1 MILIGKNMRWSKR
14 KKKVECFFSELVQ
27 GRVELRSTNYRG
39 THDEEGRGYITF
51 EKNEIWS
58 MCTLSFYSIEYERI
72 EAIVEREDITP
83 YEAQKIAYDEL
94 ASEGKFNQYTYYDS
108 LDEYC
113 NNSIEASLASD
124 NLLIRCL
131 AMLDAR
137 LGKRRLRTLDLS
149 EESKKVIEF
158 YKIRCE
164 CEQLPFNTS
173 LKSDTKIQTL

>member
-1 MILIGKNMRWSKR
+1 MAKSMQWSKR
-14 KKKVECFFSELVQ
+14 KKKVEGFFSELVR
-27 GRVELRSTNYRG
+27 GRVELRSTHYRG
-39 THDEEGRGYITF
+39 SHDEEGRGYITF
-51 EKNEIWS
+51 DKNEIWS
-58 MCTLSFYSIEYERI
+58 MCTLSFYSVEYDRI
-72 EAIVEREDITP
+72 DEIVERENITP

-94 ASEGKFNQYTYYDS
+94 ASEGKFNQYTFYDS

-113 NNSIEASLASD
+113 NNSIDSSLTSD

-149 EESKKVIEF
+149 EESKKVVDF

-164 CEQLPFNTS
+164 CENLPFNKS
-173 LKSDTKIQTL
+173 LKSDAKIRAL

>member
-1 MILIGKNMRWSKR
+1 MAKSMQWSKR
-14 KKKVECFFSELVQ
+14 KKKVEGFFSDLVR
-27 GRVELRSTNYRG
+27 GRVELRSTHYRG
-39 THDEEGRGYITF
+39 SHDDEGRGYITF
-51 EKNEIWS
+51 DKNEIWS
-58 MCTLSFYSIEYERI
+58 MCTLSFYSIEYDRI
-72 EAIVEREDITP
+72 DGIVERENISP

-94 ASEGKFNQYTYYDS
+94 ASEGKFNQYTFYDS

-113 NNSIEASLASD
+113 NNSIDSSLSSG

-149 EESKKVIEF
+149 EESKKVIDF

-164 CEQLPFNTS
+164 CEKLPFNKS
-173 LKSDTKIQTL
+173 LKSDAKTRAL